1 MKTSIQPITFWNETA
16 TTLVIE
22 NANITTFG
30 EGGTVHIQW
39 YVSTNEGKRLKNDV
53 IVLSGNEYSAW
64 GADDN
69 YVLNQIATKLGL
81 TIVVQDHSSTN
92 SNTAAELEISEG
104 I

>member
-53 IVLSGNEYSAW
+53 IFINKLLCQNAKRNQPPKQHVLFRCSR
-64 GADDN
+64 
-69 YVLNQIATKLGL
+69 VLR
-81 TIVVQDHSSTN
+81 
-92 SNTAAELEISEG
+92 NTFRFRI
-104 I
+104 